1 MMRQDVT
8 LAVVIGVLACV
19 LTGYAAAGGP
29 GGAVGLLLGAVLLV
43 VQWWRLPLWSWLAL
57 YLTRRR
63 AIELSEPISAAND
76 RRAAGVRYQGG
87 VAVTAIQVLGKS
99 FKPAFLSGSATTETD
114 NVLEITSLFAGMQ
127 QSLGLKVE
135 SISVISA
142 GARHHAV
149 GDFPAIYGTL
159 VGTPPY
165 AGSRETWLVVRI
177 RAADNAEALR
187 WRHSAG
193 TAAVAATQ
201 RIAAC
206 LDSGGIRA
214 RLATATEITAL
225 DRRLGSTSLT
235 TTHRGWRSV
244 KDSDGWLTTYAY
256 RPGDITTEVLAQ
268 AWTLKADGI
277 IQNVTLF
284 PDRTASASV
293 TVRTPQPA
301 TAPPRVCLD
310 SLPGRQALAV
320 ANNLAGPRTP
330 IRGQRRAALAGEVEV
345 PIGPSG
351 VLLGRIAD
359 GSRIALPLVDPRDS
373 GRLQLDADDSITKR
387 LLIRAAAAGERIT
400 VHSTNPA
407 RWESLRMP
415 NLLVTTSPRPAA
427 GTTISVQ
434 DGSVTPSPQP
444 GSVIS
449 VGAGRFSDT
458 SDGQIAIEQTGPA
471 AIRLSTPDHDYDIEV
486 DLFRVENRYAPMYSA
501 TAAVPAS
508 PVQD

>member
-1 MMRQDVT
+1 MRQNVT
-8 LAVVIGVLACV
+8 LAVIIGVLACV
-19 LTGYAAAGGP
+19 LTGYAVAGGP
-29 GGAVGLLLGAVLLV
+29 GAVIGLLLGAVLLV

-63 AIELSEPISAAND
+63 AIELSAPVSAAND
-76 RRAAGVRYQGG
+76 RRAAGVRYQSG
-87 VAVTAIQVLGKS
+87 VAVTAIQILGKS
-99 FKPAFLSGSATTETD
+99 FRPTFLSGSSTTETD
-114 NVLEITSLFAGMQ
+114 NVLEVTSLFAGMK
-127 QSLGLKVE
+127 QSLGLTVE

-142 GARHHAV
+142 GARHHSI

-177 RAADNAEALR
+177 RSADNAEAFR
-187 WRHSAG
+187 WRQSAG

-201 RIAAC
+201 RIAAY
-206 LDSGGIRA
+206 LDGRGIRA
-214 RLATATEITAL
+214 RLATATDIAAL
-225 DRRLGSTSLT
+225 DRRLGSASLT
-235 TTHRGWRSV
+235 NSHRGWRSV
-244 KDSDGWLTTYAY
+244 RDSDGWLTTYAY

-284 PDRTASASV
+284 PDRTATASV

-310 SLPGRQALAV
+310 SLPGQQALAV
-320 ANNLAGPRTP
+320 ANNLAGPRTV
-330 IRGQRRAALAGEVEV
+330 IRGQRRAALAAAVEV

-359 GSRIALPLVDPRDS
+359 GSRIALPLVDPLDS
-373 GRLQLDADDSITKR
+373 GRIQLDVDDSIAKR
-387 LLIRAAAAGERIT
+387 LLVRAAAAGERIT
-400 VHSTNPA
+400 LHSNNSA
-407 RWESLRMP
+407 RWESVRMP

-444 GSVIS
+444 ASVIS
-449 VGAGRFSDT
+449 VGTGGLPDR
-458 SDGQIAIEQTGPA
+458 SDGRIAIEQTGPA
-471 AIRLSTPDHDYDIEV
+471 AIRVTVPDHDYDIEI